1 VKSVIASQLVA
12 RHGVPPGGIGFVIA
26 VIGLTGMAFFGVHA
40 LRRDAPAESRRIG
53 VAGAAICSLV
63 VVGGAWLFVEQ
74 NSVHFAAEVFVGAGV
89 LGAGILGSFFLA
101 LVVGM
106 GGREVLG
113 YAIGLTG
120 LAVTCLLVWRVS
132 QL

>member
-1 VKSVIASQLVA
+1 VV
-12 RHGVPPGGIGFVIA
+12 A
-26 VIGLTGMAFFGVHA
+26 VIGLTGTAFFGVHA
-40 LRRDAPAESRRIG
+40 LRRNDPAESRRIG
-53 VAGAAICSLV
+53 VAGAAVCSLV

-74 NSVHFAAEVFVGAGV
+74 NSVHFAVEVFVGAGV
-89 LGAGILGSFFLA
+89 LAAGILGSFFLA

-120 LAVTCLLVWRVS
+120 LAVACLLVWLVS